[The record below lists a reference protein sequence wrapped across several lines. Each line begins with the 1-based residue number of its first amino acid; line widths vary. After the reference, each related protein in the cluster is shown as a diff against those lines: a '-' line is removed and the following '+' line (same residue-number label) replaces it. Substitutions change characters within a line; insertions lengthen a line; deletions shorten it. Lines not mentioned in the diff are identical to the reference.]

1 MVGIFFTLF
10 IEFFKTGL
18 FAIGGGLATIPFL
31 HDMIG
36 KYGWFTTEL
45 LTDMIAVSESTPGP
59 IGINMAT
66 YVGFITGLKDFGI
79 GGAIL
84 GAVIATIGLVLPS
97 LIIIC
102 IIAQFLKKF
111 KESEIVQSIFYGL
124 RPAVTALIA
133 SAGLG
138 IFMVTLFSV
147 DAFKASGQIL
157 DFFKLPYI
165 LLFCIIFFISK
176 KFKKLSPIILILFS
190 AIIGV
195 VFKL

>member
-84 GAVIATIGLVLPS
+84 GAVIATIALVLPS

-147 DAFKASGQIL
+147 DAFKASGQIS